1 MAVEGRH
8 RMAAALKF
16 DLRLPVIAMEMN
28 QEDDTAEVPFIK
40 AVTMHSKG
48 QSFDELEAYLQ
59 TLNRSG

>member
-1 MAVEGRH
+1 
-8 RMAAALKF
+8 MAAALKF